1 MAGDYIEI
9 GDAVKDSP
17 RGAGTVTGIT
27 EAGYPQVNG
36 VAVAWLELSVGEL
49 YFDPKGVR
57 QVHKAQRAAQASAK
71 EGAAAAMSRKR
82 DIRRARRERDQEKR
96 TPEPRH

>member
-17 RGAGTVTGIT
+17 RGAGTVTGVT
-27 EAGYPQVNG
+27 DAGYPQVNG
-36 VAVAWLELSVGEL
+36 VAVAWLELAGGEL

-57 QVHKAQRAAQASAK
+57 QVHKAQRTAQAAQGG
-71 EGAAAAMSRKR
+71 E
-82 DIRRARRERDQEKR
+82 
-96 TPEPRH
+96 